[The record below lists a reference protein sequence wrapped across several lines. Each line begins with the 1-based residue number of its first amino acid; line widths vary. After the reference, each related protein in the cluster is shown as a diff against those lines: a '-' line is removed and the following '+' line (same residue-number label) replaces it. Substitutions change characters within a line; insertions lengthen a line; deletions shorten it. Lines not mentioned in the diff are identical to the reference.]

1 MELKK
6 ATTFDEQLELLQ
18 ERNCFISDP
27 VFCKQVLQQVNYYRF
42 SAYFLPF
49 RNADGTYRDGTS
61 FHRVFRI
68 YEFDRKMRKVLF
80 SAIEQI
86 ELYLRTQLAYF
97 HAHKY
102 GALGYMDS
110 TNYRARHNHERF
122 QKLFQDEVKH
132 SEKVLFV
139 KHHVEKYEGNFP
151 IWVATELFSFGMLS
165 YFYNDMI
172 TADKKKIA
180 RSLYGTT
187 FGNLDSWLRC
197 CTDLRNICAHYGR
210 LYYRIFSAIPA
221 TPDGFPMELGRR
233 LFDNIIMVK
242 FLYPD
247 RDRWNNE
254 VLTSISALIEE
265 YRGDIALNHIG
276 FPDTWEQLLTMR

>member
-1 MELKK
+1 MEIKK
-6 ATTFDEQLELLQ
+6 ATTFDEQLKLLQ
-18 ERNCFISDP
+18 QRNCFISDP
-27 VFCKQVLQQVNYYRF
+27 VFCKQVLQQINYYRF

-80 SAIEQI
+80 SAIEQV

-110 TNYRARHNHERF
+110 TNYSTRHNHDRF

-132 SEKVLFV
+132 SENVLFV
-139 KHHVEKYEGNFP
+139 KHHVEKYGGNFP

-180 RSLYGTT
+180 RELYGTT
-187 FGNLDSWLRC
+187 FKNLDSWLRC

-221 TPDGFPMELGRR
+221 TPDFFPMKLDRR
-233 LFDNIIMVK
+233 LFDNIVMLK

-247 RDRWNNE
+247 RDRWNYE
-254 VLTSISALIEE
+254 VLPSISALIAE
-265 YRGDIALNHIG
+265 YRGDIRLNHIG
-276 FPDTWEQLLTMR
+276 FPDTWEQLLTVR

>member
-1 MELKK
+1 MEIKK
-6 ATTFDEQLELLQ
+6 ATTFDEQLELL
-18 ERNCFISDP
+18 EKRNCYISDP

-49 RNADGTYRDGTS
+49 KNADGAYRDGTS

-68 YEFDRKMRKVLF
+68 YEFDRKMRKTLF
-80 SAIEQI
+80 SAIEQV

-110 TNYRARHNHERF
+110 ANYGTRHNHERF
-122 QKLFQDEVKH
+122 LKLFQDEVKH
-132 SEKVLFV
+132 SENVLFV
-139 KHHVEKYEGNFP
+139 KHHVENYGGNFP

-165 YFYNDMI
+165 YFYSDMV
-172 TADKKKIA
+172 TADKKIIA
-180 RSLYGTT
+180 RDLYETT

-221 TPDGFPMELGRR
+221 TPNGFPMKLNRR
-233 LFDNIIMVK
+233 LFDNIVMLK

-254 VLTSISALIEE
+254 VLTSISALIGE

-276 FPDTWEQLLTMR
+276 FPDTWERLLTVR